1 MKPLNLG
8 LRFVLELCMLVA
20 LGIWGFSENIV
31 LGVAAPLAA
40 AVVWGLWIAPKA
52 TRRLRDPARL
62 ALELLLFGAAG
73 AALAV
78 AGHAL
83 AAAVFLAAVALSE
96 VLMLAWR
103 QREVA

>member
-1 MKPLNLG
+1 LKPLNLG

-20 LGIWGFSENIV
+20 LGIWGFSENFV
-31 LGVAAPLAA
+31 LGIDAPLAA

-52 TRRLRDPARL
+52 TRRLDDPIRL

>member
-20 LGIWGFSENIV
+20 LGIWGFSENLV
-31 LGVAAPLAA
+31 LGIAAPLAA

-52 TRRLRDPARL
+52 SRRLRDPVRFAV
-62 ALELLLFGAAG
+62 ELLLFGAAG
-73 AALAV
+73 AALAA
-78 AGHAL
+78 AGHAV
-83 AAAVFLAAVALSE
+83 AAVVFLALVALSE

-103 QREVA
+103 QRDIA

>member
-1 MKPLNLG
+1 LKPLNLG
-8 LRFVLELCMLVA
+8 LRFALELCMLVGFA
-20 LGIWGFSENIV
+20 VWGFSENIV

-73 AALAV
+73 ALLAV

-83 AAAVFLAAVALSE
+83 AAAVFLAAVVLSE
-96 VLMLAWR
+96 VLMLAWQ

>member
-20 LGIWGFSENIV
+20 LGIWGFSENVV
-31 LGVAAPLAA
+31 LGIAAPLAA

-52 TRRLRDPARL
+52 TRRLRDPLRL

-73 AALAV
+73 VGLAAAD
-78 AGHAL
+78 HPL
-83 AAAVFLAAVALSE
+83 AAAVFLATVALSE
-96 VLMLAWR
+96 VLMLAWG
-103 QREVA
+103 QRGSA

>member
-1 MKPLNLG
+1 
-8 LRFVLELCMLVA
+8 V
-20 LGIWGFSENIV
+20 
-31 LGVAAPLAA
+31 
-40 AVVWGLWIAPKA
+40 
-52 TRRLRDPARL
+52 RL
-62 ALELLLFGAAG
+62 AIELLLFGAAG

-78 AGHAL
+78 AGHPL

>member
-1 MKPLNLG
+1 LKPLNLG

-20 LGIWGFSENIV
+20 LGIWGFSENFV

-52 TRRLRDPARL
+52 IRRLNDPIRL
-62 ALELLLFGAAG
+62 AVELLLFGAAG
-73 AALAV
+73 AALAA
-78 AGHAL
+78 AGHAV
-83 AAAVFLAAVALSE
+83 AAVVFLALVALSE

-103 QREVA
+103 QRDIA

>member
-1 MKPLNLG
+1 LKLLNLG

-62 ALELLLFGAAG
+62 AGELLLFGAAG
-73 AALAV
+73 VALAA
-78 AGHAL
+78 AGHTL

-96 VLMLAWR
+96 VLMLAWG
-103 QREVA
+103 QRESA

>member
-1 MKPLNLG
+1 LKPLNLG

-31 LGVAAPLAA
+31 LGIAAPLAA
-40 AVVWGLWIAPKA
+40 ALVWGLWIAPKA
-52 TRRLRDPARL
+52 NRRLRDPVRL
-62 ALELLLFGAAG
+62 AVELVLFGAAG
-73 AALAV
+73 AALAA

-83 AAAVFLAAVALSE
+83 AATVFLAAVALSE
-96 VLMLAWR
+96 VLMHAWQ

>member
-8 LRFVLELCMLVA
+8 LRFVLELCTLVA
-20 LGIWGFSENIV
+20 LAVWGFSENIV

-52 TRRLRDPARL
+52 TRRLRDPGRL
-62 ALELLLFGAAG
+62 VAELVLFGAAG
-73 AALAV
+73 VALA
-78 AGHAL
+78 AADHPL

-96 VLMLAWR
+96 LLMLAWG
-103 QREVA
+103 QRESA

>member
-20 LGIWGFSENIV
+20 LGVWGFSENIV
-31 LGVAAPLAA
+31 LGIAAPLAA

-52 TRRLRDPARL
+52 SRGSAIRRASSV
-62 ALELLLFGAAG
+62 ELLLFGAAG
-73 AALAV
+73 AALAA
-78 AGHAL
+78 AGHPL
-83 AAAVFLAAVALSE
+83 AAAVFLAAVVLSE

-103 QREVA
+103 QRDIA

>member
-8 LRFVLELCMLVA
+8 LRFVLELGMLVA
-20 LGIWGFSENIV
+20 LGIWGFSQNVV
-31 LGVAAPLAA
+31 LGIAAPLAA

-62 ALELLLFGAAG
+62 GLELLLFVVAG

-78 AGHAL
+78 ADHLL

-96 VLMLAWR
+96 VLMLAWG

>member
-1 MKPLNLG
+1 LKPLNLG

-52 TRRLRDPARL
+52 TRRLRDPGRL
-62 ALELLLFGAAG
+62 VAELVLFGAAG
-73 AALAV
+73 VALTA
-78 AGHAL
+78 AGHPL

-96 VLMLAWR
+96 VLMLACG
-103 QREVA
+103 QRESA

>member
-1 MKPLNLG
+1 LKPLNLG

-20 LGIWGFSENIV
+20 LAAWGFSENIV
-31 LGVAAPLAA
+31 LGLAAPLAA

-62 ALELLLFGAAG
+62 ACEVLLFGTAGVGLAA
-73 AALAV
+73 AD
-78 AGHAL
+78 HPL

-96 VLMLAWR
+96 VLMLAWG
-103 QREVA
+103 QRESA

>member
-1 MKPLNLG
+1 LKPLNLG

-20 LGIWGFSENIV
+20 LGIWGFSENIA

-52 TRRLRDPARL
+52 TRRLRDPVRL

-83 AAAVFLAAVALSE
+83 AATTFLAAVALSE

>member
-8 LRFVLELCMLVA
+8 LRFVLELCMLAA
-20 LGIWGFSENIV
+20 LGIWGFSENIA
-31 LGVAAPLAA
+31 LGVAAPLTA

-52 TRRLRDPARL
+52 KRRLRDPVRL
-62 ALELLLFGAAG
+62 ALELILFGAAG

-83 AAAVFLAAVALSE
+83 AATAFLAAVALSE